1 METRLG
7 KMNVKRF
14 VADANIFILLSNDR
28 LAGPLPQGE
37 FSRSGI
43 TEMEL
48 LSFPSIT
55 SSEEAMI
62 RDMLS
67 NVVIYGIDQDVK
79 EEAIRLRRRSGL
91 ELPDAIIAA
100 TAICHQAVLLTNDAE
115 LQNALGLQSQSLAT
129 KSDR

>member
-1 METRLG
+1 
-7 KMNVKRF
+7 MNVKRF
-14 VADANIFILLSNDR
+14 VADTNIFILPSNDR

-91 ELPDAIIAA
+91 ERPDAIIAA

-115 LQNALGLQSQSLAT
+115 LQNALGLQSQSLVT